1 MAVRLVCER
10 LTLVALSGQANR
22 QKAMGCYLGGC
33 GPRVREDSMSTAI
46 QNATDQVT
54 GPVNIADAYDLY
66 RSLSTQP
73 HSHLLLKD

>member
-1 MAVRLVCER
+1 MAVKLVCER
-10 LTLVALSGQANR
+10 LTLVVLSGQAN
-22 QKAMGCYLGGC
+22 KAMGCYLGGC
-33 GPRVREDSMSTAI
+33 SPRVGEDSMSTAI

-66 RSLSTQP
+66 RSLNTQP